1 MLGAAAA
8 LGLHALLTSGGEP
21 QVVTSTV
28 TARAV
33 GPTLDSLLLR
43 SNDGRTLNDAAFAL
57 MNAHEYA
64 RALPLARKAAHVA
77 VKGSLTR
84 GYATFNYGFTLLH
97 LGRCKASLV
106 PLQLALRIESK
117 SQARFIRPEIKR
129 ARACAQ
135 GAASAPAP

>member
-1 MLGAAAA
+1 MSIQIPN
-8 LGLHALLTSGGEP
+8 LHTS
-21 QVVTSTV
+21 
-28 TARAV
+28 
-33 GPTLDSLLLR
+33 
-43 SNDGRTLNDAAFAL
+43 NRTLVTVREDATVFIQRRKDAAHAGPF
-57 MNAHEYA
+57 
-64 RALPLARKAAHVA
+64 A